1 MSIGRNDPCPCGSG
15 KKYKKCHGVQDS
27 FAAAPRAEVARANA
41 LRTVDGDLRE
51 RLLRFARMR
60 RGAEWLDD
68 AFDAFDSYGTFQV
81 VEDAELER
89 LAAPLSLPW
98 ALHFMPIPP
107 AGLALA
113 ELWRR
118 EQTRRLTPDM
128 RLLLDAYAAS
138 WLSIWE
144 VASVERGVGSALV
157 DTLTG
162 EQRFVHDVS
171 SSETLEPFDSLLG
184 FVLTCDG
191 VSFFGGAHG
200 QPLPL
205 READAVAREARRL
218 CRVRTRPVAIDKLRI
233 SPIQLAIVALWN
245 AGVWRLR
252 TQPPPVMQNTDGDP
266 FVLTTDDFELL
277 VPRDR
282 VARRLRSLEGAMEPE
297 ADRHDIV
304 FVVTKEGNAR
314 HSQWDNTIIGR
325 IVLGTKRLRVETNS
339 ARRADALR
347 ARVEAHV
354 GGMARFRLRTEANT
368 ADLLEQARASASS
381 SKVPARDA
389 PPPEAVAMLR
399 EFRERHMAAWLDTS
413 IPALDGLTP
422 CAAARSSRIRP
433 KLKLLVKEFERGE
446 AHLPP
451 EERIDLSRFW
461 LALDLDRPDPPSKPR

>member
-1 MSIGRNDPCPCGSG
+1 MNIGRNDPCPCGSG
-15 KKYKKCHGVQDS
+15 RKYKKCHGAQDTS
-27 FAAAPRAEVARANA
+27 AAAPRPDVTRANA
-41 LRTVDGDLRE
+41 LKTVDIDLSE
-51 RLLRFARMR
+51 RLLRFARLR
-60 RGAEWLDD
+60 FGAEWLDD
-68 AFDAFDSYGTFQV
+68 AFDAFDSYGTFEI
-81 VEDAELER
+81 VEDGELER

-98 ALHFMPIPP
+98 SLHFMPLPP
-107 AGLALA
+107 AGLTLA

-118 EQTRRLTPDM
+118 ERTRRLRPDM

-144 VASVERGVGSALV
+144 VASVARGVGTALV

-171 SSETLEPFDSLLG
+171 SSETLEPYDSVLA

-191 VSFFGGAHG
+191 VSFFGAAHG

-205 READAVAREARRL
+205 RETDFVAREARRL

-233 SPIQLAIVALWN
+233 PPIQLAIVALWN
-245 AGVWRLR
+245 AGVWKLR

-277 VPRDR
+277 VPRER

-297 ADRHDIV
+297 ADRDDIV
-304 FVVTKEGNAR
+304 FVVTKEGNAL

-325 IVLGTKRLRVETNS
+325 IALGRKRLRVETNS
-339 ARRADALR
+339 TRRADALR
-347 ARVEAHV
+347 ARVEAHL
-354 GGMARFRLRTEANT
+354 GAMARFRLRTEANT
-368 ADLLEQARASASS
+368 ADLLEQARASTHST
-381 SKVPARDA
+381 KEPAKGA
-389 PPPEAVAMLR
+389 PPPEALAMLR
-399 EFRERHMAAWLDTS
+399 ELRERHMAAWLDTS

-422 CAAARSSRIRP
+422 RAAARSPRMRS

-446 AHLPP
+446 ARLPP

-461 LALDLDRPDPPSKPR
+461 LALELDRPSPPSKPR